1 MKKLA
6 ITILVVLGLGY
17 GAWTVLYPTTRLHAK
32 ITIDVETPEG
42 LKTGSSVQEVV
53 FSLEP
58 CPLCNSGSPV
68 LRRSVRGEA
77 VAVDLGE
84 RGVLFAL
91 LRGLNSPDPIA
102 PHVIMTALAKLKTN
116 EEWATAEVVRRLR
129 HVSGRANVPTD
140 LMFFLVRFRDINDPN
155 TVEQVIPNGLAASFG
170 EGVKLTK
177 ATIEI
182 VSSGLWPFSA
192 FGLSGTPTTTGIE
205 KRLVWLSALRARGG
219 TLDGSRVSKSNELS
233 NSLGGGAFKW

>member
-6 ITILVVLGLGY
+6 ITILIVLGLGY
-17 GAWTVLYPTTRLHAK
+17 GAWTVLYPTTRLHAN

-42 LKTGSSVQEVV
+42 LKTGYSVQEVV

-91 LRGLNSPDPIA
+91 LRGLNSPDSIA
-102 PHVIMTALAKLKTN
+102 PHIIMTALAKLKTN

-129 HVSGRANVPTD
+129 HVSGRANVPAD
-140 LMFFLVRFRDINDPN
+140 LMFFLVRFRDINDPK
-155 TVEQVIPNGLAASFG
+155 TIEQVIPNNLASSFG
-170 EGVKLTK
+170 PGVKLVNG
-177 ATIEI
+177 TIEI
-182 VSSGLWPFSA
+182 TSDPVTKGLENK
-192 FGLSGTPTTTGIE
+192 LS
-205 KRLVWLSALRARGG
+205 WLKGQAGRGY
-219 TLDGSRVSKSNELS
+219 LDGQFAGGGPELS
-233 NSLGGGAFKW
+233 NILFGGQFIGD